1 VDESSLDAYASS
13 VPHSRSSSAEKT
25 KKYDNWMVTTLQQ
38 GKVPSTSGCQDS
50 DFIPAKGPREE
61 LQQEEEL
68 EDKDQEGRIP
78 STSDEEEVHVDKKQS
93 KVTVDIC
100 QRIVLEK
107 EDGSNIQVGNYTKK
121 QCCVFC
127 KALVSKIGRHLED
140 VHTEE
145 PEVCEFMAL
154 KKKSKEKMERMTL
167 LRNRGNFKHN
177 IEVLKTGEG
186 SIICAKRPTTETS
199 YRQFYPCPSCL
210 AFYSRHELWRHV
222 RTCPFRSA
230 RPKEKVADVLADS
243 RTMLL
248 NIKTNDPRLAK
259 LMSIMITDKVFEII
273 SDDVLIKTYGIFL
286 IDAHAGDADQHIRQK
301 LRQLGT
307 LVLLLRKDSENDCLL
322 LSDVINPESF
332 DLVIAN
338 VKTLGS
344 NSLQL
349 KLGSSL
355 RKIAALTVTQSLRHR
370 FTALSNEMR
379 ESCEAFMAIYD
390 AEWSS
395 RISKQCLKKMYD
407 LKMNKKEELPLTSDL
422 VKMTKKLK
430 SLLEDGTKEVLANPT
445 PANGRALS
453 EAVLGRLIMF
463 NKRRGGEQA
472 RMLLSTFLEV
482 TQNTQAAVN
491 EEIFKSLSPVEQK
504 LAETHTLIKIIGKRG
519 RHVPVLL
526 PPDAR
531 QAMIALATKRKEIGI
546 LEENCYFFALPN
558 KVNSYLAA
566 WNVLNK
572 LAQSTDLECPALIKS
587 TRLRKYLATTS
598 QIMALG
604 PSEQEWLARHLGHDL
619 TVHKGSLH
627 LCLF

>member
-1 VDESSLDAYASS
+1 
-13 VPHSRSSSAEKT
+13 
-25 KKYDNWMVTTLQQ
+25 MVTTLQE
-38 GKVPSTSGCQDS
+38 GKVPSTSRDS
-50 DFIPAKGPREE
+50 DFMPAKGPVEE
-61 LQQEEEL
+61 LDQEDKL
-68 EDKDQEGRIP
+68 EDREGRIP
-78 STSDEEEVHVDKKQS
+78 STSDEEEVYEDKKRR
-93 KVTVDIC
+93 KITVDIC
-100 QRIVLEK
+100 HQIVLEK
-107 EDGSNIQVGNYTKK
+107 EDGSKMQVGNYTKK

-145 PEVCEFMAL
+145 PEVCAFMAF
-154 KKKSKEKMERMTL
+154 KMKSKEKMKRMTL
-167 LRNRGNFKHN
+167 LRNRGNFNHN

-199 YRQFYPCPSCL
+199 YQQFYPCPSCL

-230 RPKEKVADVLADS
+230 RPNEKVEDVLSDS
-243 RTMLL
+243 RSMLL

-259 LMSIMITDKVFEII
+259 LMSNMRADKVYDII
-273 SDDVLIKTYGIFL
+273 SDDILIRSYAIFL
-286 IDAHAGDADQHIRQK
+286 LDAHAGDADKHIRQK

-307 LVLLLRKDSENDCLL
+307 LVLLLRKDSENDSLL

-349 KLGSSL
+349 KLGASL

-370 FTALSNEMR
+370 FTALSNELR
-379 ESCEAFMAIYD
+379 ESCEAFIAIYD
-390 AEWSS
+390 GEWSS

-407 LKMNKKEELPLTSDL
+407 LKMNKKEELPLTSDM
-422 VKMTKKLK
+422 VKLTKKLK
-430 SLLEDGTKEVLANPT
+430 SLLEDGTKEVLENPT
-445 PANGRALS
+445 PENGRALS
-453 EAVLGRLIMF
+453 EAVLARLIMF

-472 RMLLSTFLEV
+472 KMLLSTFLEV
-482 TQNTQAAVN
+482 TQSTQAAVN
-491 EEIFKSLSPVEQK
+491 EEIFKSLSPFEQK

-526 PPDAR
+526 PPDAK
-531 QAMIALATKRKEIGI
+531 QAMLALASKRKEIGI
-546 LEENCYFFALPN
+546 LEENCYFFALAN
-558 KVNSYLAA
+558 KVNSFLNA

-572 LAQSTDLECPALIKS
+572 LSRSIDLECPALIKS

-619 TVHKGSLH
+619 TVHKEPFT
-627 LCLF
+627 LCLFLMKLI